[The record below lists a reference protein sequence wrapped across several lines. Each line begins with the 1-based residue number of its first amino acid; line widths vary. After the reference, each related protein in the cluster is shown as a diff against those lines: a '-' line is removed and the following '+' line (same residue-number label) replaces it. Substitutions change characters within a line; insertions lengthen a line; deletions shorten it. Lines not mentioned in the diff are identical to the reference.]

1 MPNDL
6 LVFTCFSFQ
15 VINCWILTKA
25 THIINNSINLSL
37 KIRHTITTKNNLI
50 EYKFVKGVLLNDTR
64 RK

>member
-15 VINCWILTKA
+15 IINCWILTKA
-25 THIINNSINLSL
+25 THTINLSL
-37 KIRHTITTKNNLI
+37 KIKHTITTKNNLI